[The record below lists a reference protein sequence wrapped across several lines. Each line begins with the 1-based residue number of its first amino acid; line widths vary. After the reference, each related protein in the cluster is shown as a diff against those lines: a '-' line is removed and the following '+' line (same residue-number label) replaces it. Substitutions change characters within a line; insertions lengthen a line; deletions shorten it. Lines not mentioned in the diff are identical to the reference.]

1 MDDQRVTRLIQAY
14 AQIHKQSWGNNSR
27 EIRSINFTGIYI
39 GDIRNGKSNWTLGR
53 GNLLVRENGIGR
65 FFCTF
70 EQRKKWDSFSFFFFF
85 FFVSREQ
92 VTSLK
97 EIIGEIIIVLFN
109 EDHNTRENVISE
121 SVQMIQKGRIL
132 QRKIRD
138 T

>member
-1 MDDQRVTRLIQAY
+1 M
-14 AQIHKQSWGNNSR
+14 
-27 EIRSINFTGIYI
+27 
-39 GDIRNGKSNWTLGR
+39 
-53 GNLLVRENGIGR
+53 
-65 FFCTF
+65 
-70 EQRKKWDSFSFFFFF
+70 
-85 FFVSREQ
+85 
-92 VTSLK
+92 TSLK